1 MNGGP
6 ALHVEDEKLYREN
19 VFGRESLIT
28 VRKGEPVRS
37 PENYRLTWCENEIIK
52 LKGKAGQWTCSF
64 YTEKTGSCSIYNRR
78 PLECELLKCWDTEE
92 LQSVINRNL
101 INRFDLIA
109 PDEPIID
116 LIIQHE
122 NQCDL
127 EYLSRLEQFQAGTI
141 PDKLLAEL
149 NELVNKDLDLRSE
162 AIKKYNLN
170 VDLEVFYFGR
180 PVFKILSQF
189 DLLPREINNKVIL
202 IQT

>member
-6 ALHVEDEKLYREN
+6 ALHVEDEKLYQEN

-92 LQSVINRNL
+92 LQSV
-101 INRFDLIA
+101 
-109 PDEPIID
+109 
-116 LIIQHE
+116 
-122 NQCDL
+122 
-127 EYLSRLEQFQAGTI
+127 
-141 PDKLLAEL
+141 KLLAEL